1 MVIQLFSSAKNKN
14 KNKQI
19 TRSGCAGLI
28 FPIGRVGSIFLAIDY
43 DLRYELIFL

>member
-1 MVIQLFSSAKNKN
+1 MSGRGNTTVSSAKNKN

-19 TRSGCAGLI
+19 TRSGCA
-28 FPIGRVGSIFLAIDY
+28 IDY